1 MKININVIKQF
12 LDVELLGIKRV
23 YIPQSDGKVIV
34 KFLSDTTFKFSEVKS
49 IINLLSHLD
58 KFTKWGQVD
67 TIIKTSV
74 EVNSN
79 EVTFGIWVDDVT
91 IDSFY
96 NGNKEG
102 HFYQEMLKSI
112 KVLVV

>member
-1 MKININVIKQF
+1 MKTLKETHPFI
-12 LDVELLGIKRV
+12 E
-23 YIPQSDGKVIV
+23 KVN
-34 KFLSDTTFKFSEVKS
+34 KLSFKFSEVKS

-58 KFTKWGQVD
+58 KFTKFGQVD

-79 EVTFGIWVDDVT
+79 EVTFGIWVDDVN

-102 HFYQEMLKSI
+102 RDYQEMLKSI
-112 KVLVV
+112 KGLVV